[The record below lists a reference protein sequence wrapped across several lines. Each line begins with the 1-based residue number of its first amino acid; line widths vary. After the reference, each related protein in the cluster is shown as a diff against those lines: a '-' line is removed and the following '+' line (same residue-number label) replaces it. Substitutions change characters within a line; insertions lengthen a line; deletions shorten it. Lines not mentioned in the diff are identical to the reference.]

1 MERTLTDN
9 ISASILDRKKKK
21 NGMLDFK
28 GMREEAAQRISEL
41 NINAA
46 GTEVQAGTFS
56 GGNQQRVVIAKWL
69 AGRPEILILNGPS
82 VGVDV
87 KSKSE
92 IHRILRE
99 LAQKGMAVIMISDD
113 VGELLSTTNRILVM
127 NSGRMI
133 FEGETAGLTAGILN
147 EKITQNAGDEESAAA
162 PADRKEVRQ
171 L

>member
-1 MERTLTDN
+1 
-9 ISASILDRKKKK
+9 
-21 NGMLDFK
+21 MLDFK
-28 GMREEAAQRISEL
+28 GMREEAAERISEL
-41 NINAA
+41 NINAS

-69 AGRPEILILNGPS
+69 ASQPEILILNGPS

-99 LAQKGMAVIMISDD
+99 LAQKGLAVIMISDD

-127 NSGRMI
+127 KGGRMI

-147 EKITQNAGDEESAAA
+147 EKITQNAKDEENEAE
-162 PADRKEVRQ
+162 PAERKEVQQ